1 MITRFVPPSALRPSR
16 PERAA
21 AARRGGGWRRTAA
34 PVALAVAVLLGAGV
48 RGTPA
53 ERLIR
58 YENETLTVRLTNV
71 PVAEVL
77 DEVCRQTGAAVRGP
91 RPAGAVSA
99 TFEAVPLD
107 EALQRLLGAQ
117 NFALIFADGG
127 RLKAVR
133 LLGVTED
140 PAAAPPAEAAPARS
154 TPPEVASA
162 TVATLLARHAPV
174 PVAGRLA
181 PLLGSSSATFAQL
194 VDLTLHQDD
203 ADVRAEALRTAVS
216 AVETDPPLL
225 AAVVDELDTVDDGAL
240 RALFG
245 DVAGEHAEE
254 IATLVL
260 TQARANELRVKASSI
275 LQRLRAGS

>member
-1 MITRFVPPSALRPSR
+1 V
-16 PERAA
+16 
-21 AARRGGGWRRTAA
+21 ARRGGGWRRTAA

-77 DEVCRQTGAAVRGP
+77 DEVGRQTGAAVRGP

-99 TFEAVPLD
+99 AFEAVPLD
-107 EALQRLLGAQ
+107 EALKRLLGAQ
-117 NFALIFADGG
+117 NFALVFADGG

-133 LLGVTED
+133 FLAVPED
-140 PAAAPPAEAAPARS
+140 PAAAPPAEAAPARA

-181 PLLGSSSATFAQL
+181 PLLGSSSASFAQL

-240 RALFG
+240 HALFG

-275 LQRLRAGS
+275 LQRLRSGS